1 MKGDVFMFSILL
13 RNAASTRRYSIA
25 PLSDA
30 GWEVTLE
37 REGELTHRVRYHDW
51 HRVERAL
58 AMFRL
63 EVSELTARGW
73 QEIH

>member
-1 MKGDVFMFSILL
+1 MEGAVMFFITL
-13 RNAASTRRYSIA
+13 RNATSTRRYSIA
-25 PLSDA
+25 PLSPA

-37 REGELTHRVRYHDW
+37 REGQPTYHVWYHDW

-58 AMFRL
+58 AACRL
-63 EVSELTARGW
+63 EVSELIARGW

>member
-1 MKGDVFMFSILL
+1 MFSILL
-13 RNAASTRRYSIA
+13 RNASSTRRYTISS
-25 PLSDA
+25 LSSA
-30 GWEVTLE
+30 GWEVK
-37 REGELTHRVRYHDW
+37 REHEGQLTYHVWYHDW

-58 AMFRL
+58 AIFQL